1 MEIAK
6 YFAKTSINDYI
17 QIFWKPHLDYG
28 NVIYDEAFIETFHQ
42 KHESVQYDAC
52 LALSGAIR
60 GSSREKRYQ
69 ELGLDDGTSMM
80 VQETFIL
87 QDFA

>member
-6 YFAKTSINDYI
+6 YFAKTGIKDYI

-42 KHESVQYDAC
+42 KLESVQYDAC
-52 LALSGAIR
+52 LALSEAIR